1 MNLNQIKK
9 YIQSIVGEK
18 HVFLYKGI
26 RNQNEKF
33 EGVITKTFPSIFI
46 IELSNGKILS
56 FNYNDFIIKNI
67 KILY

>member
-18 HVFLYKGI
+18 HVFFYKGI